1 MPSKSGN
8 IKKKY
13 SKKSKSMSVNKLSK
27 KVRQLEVN
35 KIMTDEEIKK
45 KEGFFFKDKDFQE
58 ILDQNCDVYFREGK
72 KKVLLARFRKN
83 VIPDSLSSI
92 ALEKLEESSKKK
104 HDNRG
109 AAAGTLD
116 LDLLPKYVNRNHIVK
131 RSKYVIRGYESL
143 KNGNIVSQIIGNP
156 VSSNIIGY
164 YDKPDRNLG
173 KGAPQCRLTQFNK
186 NHMEKFKTVTPF
198 LEAINLQ
205 FKRLMP
211 KEHKKQLDR
220 AQKTDFVIGNT
231 AFSTVTINHNWRTAL
246 HCDSGDF
253 KQGFGNLVVCER
265 GKYSGGY
272 TGFPQFGIAF
282 NVRQGDF
289 LAMDVHQWHGN
300 TALRGKKDKY
310 TRMSVVCYLREK
322 MLRCEN
328 LKLQIKNN

>member
-1 MPSKSGN
+1 MPSKTGN
-8 IKKKY
+8 RNQKKTKKMKRTP
-13 SKKSKSMSVNKLSK
+13 SKKSK
-27 KVRQLEVN
+27 KVRQLEVK

-45 KEGFFFKDKDFQE
+45 REGDFFREKDFQE
-58 ILDQNCDVYFREGK
+58 IINENCDVFYRDGK
-72 KKVLLARFRKN
+72 RKVILARFRKN
-83 VIPDSLSSI
+83 VIPDTLSSI
-92 ALEKLEESSKKK
+92 ALEELEESSKKK

-109 AAAGTLD
+109 AAAGALD
-116 LDLLPKYVNRNHIVK
+116 LDLLPKYVNRNHMVK

-143 KNGNIVSQIIGNP
+143 KNGNMVSQIIGNR
-156 VSSNIIGY
+156 VSSNIIGF

-186 NHMEKFKTVTPF
+186 NHMEKFQRVTPF
-198 LEAINLQ
+198 LEAINRQ
-205 FKRLMP
+205 FKKLMP
-211 KEHKKQLDR
+211 REHKKQLER
-220 AQKTDFVIGNT
+220 ARKTDFVIGDT

-272 TGFPQFGIAF
+272 TGFPQFGVAF

-300 TALRGKKDKY
+300 TALQGKKDKY
-310 TRMSVVCYLREK
+310 ARMSVVCYLREK

-328 LKLQIKNN
+328 LKLKNNLDC